1 MDQTP
6 SSDDINDAID
16 PAALPGTIL
25 DAHLHTVRGAADSAL
40 QPDDLLTE
48 ARRIGLTGINISEH
62 DRVWE
67 RYDWNVFREQC
78 GGIYLNQGME
88 VSTDLGHIVVFGIDQ
103 YYSGIRSAERLREVC
118 DEIGA
123 FMSVAHPFRH
133 FFDPVTFRR
142 KGEEPF
148 AMSPEEAAEKMHV
161 FQVVHGI
168 EVGNGGNTRRE
179 NIFALEVAQILNKPV
194 TGGSDAHS
202 TSGIGTYTTV
212 FPEPLTC
219 REQTVQLLHDGATVC
234 YEGLNLNQFRPFEKC
249 AGD

>member
-1 MDQTP
+1 MSESPT
-6 SSDDINDAID
+6 NCEFVD
-16 PAALPGTIL
+16 PASLPGTIL
-25 DAHLHTVRGAADSAL
+25 DAHLHTVRGAADSQL
-40 QPDDLLTE
+40 QPAELLEE
-48 ARRIGLTGINISEH
+48 AQRIGLTGLNISEH

-67 RYDWNVFREQC
+67 RYDWNKFGEDC
-78 GGIYLNQGME
+78 GSIYLNQGME

-103 YYSGIRSAERLREVC
+103 YYQGIRSARRLREVC

-148 AMSPEEAAEKMHV
+148 SMTPEEAAEQMEV

-179 NIFALEVAQILNKPV
+179 NLFALAVARILGKPT

-202 TSGIGTYTTV
+202 TSGIGVYTTV
-212 FPEPLTC
+212 FPERLTC

-234 YEGLNLNQFRPFEKC
+234 YEGLNLGEFRPFE
-249 AGD
+249 GGIDDWE

>member
-1 MDQTP
+1 MDPQ
-6 SSDDINDAID
+6 S
-16 PAALPGTIL
+16 LPGTIL
-25 DAHLHTVRGAADSAL
+25 DAHIHTVRGAADSEL
-40 QPDDLLTE
+40 QPDDLLAE
-48 ARRIGLTGINISEH
+48 ANRIGLTGVNLTEH

-67 RYDWNVFREQC
+67 RYDWHNYVNAMSEA
-78 GGIYLNQGME
+78 GVYLNQGME
-88 VSTDLGHIVVFGIDQ
+88 VSTDLGHIIVFGIDQ
-103 YYSGIRSAERLREVC
+103 YYLGIRSAERLREVC

-123 FMSVAHPFRH
+123 FMTVAHPFRH

-148 AMSPEEAAEKMHV
+148 SMTPDEAAERMHV

-179 NIFALEVAQILNKPV
+179 NLFALEVARILNKPV

-202 TSGIGTYTTV
+202 TSGIGTYATV

-234 YEGLNLNQFRPFEKC
+234 YEGLNIGKFRPFGPCSEDE
-249 AGD
+249 AP

>member
-1 MDQTP
+1 MDP
-6 SSDDINDAID
+6 SS
-16 PAALPGTIL
+16 LPGTIL

-40 QPDDLLTE
+40 QPDDLIDE
-48 ARRIGLTGINISEH
+48 AHRIGLTGLNITEH

-67 RYDWNVFREQC
+67 RFDWNAFDEKC
-78 GGIYLNQGME
+78 GPGIYLNQGME
-88 VSTDLGHIVVFGIDQ
+88 VSTDLGHIIVFGIDQ
-103 YYSGIRSAERLREVC
+103 YYPRIRSAERLREVC

-148 AMSPEEAAEKMHV
+148 AMSPDEAAEKMQV

-168 EVGNGGNTRRE
+168 EVGNGGNNRRE
-179 NIFALEVAQILNKPV
+179 NIFALEVAQILGKPV

-212 FPEPLTC
+212 FPERLTC
-219 REQTVQLLHDGATVC
+219 VEQTVQLLHDGATVC
-234 YEGLNLNQFRPFEKC
+234 YEGINIGKFRRFEKC
-249 AGD
+249 EGD